1 MAAQRAR
8 EEMKEQRIVLKD
20 SVDPTRGIPDPE
32 SIKARQSQIPGPFG
46 FLGRGAGA
54 GAGELEMMRFQ
65 QQMLENILHRHR
77 PHPPP
82 DHYMQDMV
90 ARMGEIFRLRKEGR
104 AQQRLA
110 RRAEMEAL
118 RDLRI
123 HNWIS
128 REPQQPV
135 QPPQPL
141 VVPAHAQF

>member
-1 MAAQRAR
+1 
-8 EEMKEQRIVLKD
+8 MKEQRIVLKD

-32 SIKARQSQIPGPFG
+32 SIKAGPSQIPGPFG
-46 FLGRGAGA
+46 F
-54 GAGELEMMRFQ
+54 ELEMMRFQ